1 MNPKIL
7 ILVNFLLIH
16 GAASRRLRIFAN
28 LTTVARFAGTFL
40 NLSFRSARP
49 PEAHIFKGCNGWSC
63 GNHATESMQDDL
75 VRRLIKVTLPWTLQP
90 VTGGVPSLPSHPPT
104 STHAGVPAACL
115 LPRLPTDLNLKL
127 KLKDATGEARSDPAP
142 RQRRRAGSLGTGLV
156 ARLRGESWC

>member
-90 VTGGVPSLPSHPPT
+90 VTGGVPAS
-104 STHAGVPAACL
+104 V
-115 LPRLPTDLNLKL
+115 
-127 KLKDATGEARSDPAP
+127 
-142 RQRRRAGSLGTGLV
+142 V
-156 ARLRGESWC
+156 